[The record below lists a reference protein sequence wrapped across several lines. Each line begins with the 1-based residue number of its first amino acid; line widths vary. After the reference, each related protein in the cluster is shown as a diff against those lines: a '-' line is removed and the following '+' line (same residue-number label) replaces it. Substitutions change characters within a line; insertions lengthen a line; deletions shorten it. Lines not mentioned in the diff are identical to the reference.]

1 MQFGTKRLKFLYF
14 AIKLAVIAVIGA
26 AMSYCAHLVFW
37 RMLGGQASIGVMSA
51 FVGGVCGAVLLAAA
65 VFAILWGVER
75 KKDLPKPSIA
85 EAEALFCV
93 KTCVPLAAGRGRR
106 DRQRGRRRRR
116 IVSAIDIDDR
126 DRRPIPRAD
135 RQDDFDRDDVG
146 VARARGA
153 ARGRVVVGQAK
164 RVKQPPLDADALV
177 RKLAEYRALN
187 PKPPKGKKGGDG
199 QPAPDKPRDTSR
211 QRGEEVPS
219 DEPRATA
226 MKTAKTAF
234 EISLNFCLTN
244 NIFVS
249 IMVVA

>member
-1 MQFGTKRLKFLYF
+1 MSRILCSERVNMQFGTKRLKFLYF

-37 RMLGGQASIGVMSA
+37 RMLGGQASIGVLSA

-75 KKDLPKPSIA
+75 KKDVPKPSIA

-93 KTCVPLAAGRGRR
+93 KTCVPLAAGKEVDEIAKEG
-106 DRQRGRRRRR
+106 DAGGVLCLQSTLMIATAVQFLAL
-116 IVSAIDIDDR
+116 IVKTTLTATTWVSLALAVLLAITI
-126 DRRPIPRAD
+126 
-135 RQDDFDRDDVG
+135 
-146 VARARGA
+146 
-153 ARGRVVVGQAK
+153 VVGQAK

-199 QPAPDKPRDTSR
+199 QPAPEEPRDTSR

-219 DEPRATA
+219 DEPPSDGDEDR
-226 MKTAKTAF
+226 
-234 EISLNFCLTN
+234 ENSL
-244 NIFVS
+244 
-249 IMVVA
+249 

>member
-1 MQFGTKRLKFLYF
+1 MQFGTKRLKYLYF

-75 KKDLPKPSIA
+75 KKDVPKPSIA

-93 KTCVPLAAGRGRR
+93 KTCVPLAAGREVDEIAKEG
-106 DRQRGRRRRR
+106 DAGGVLCLQSTLLIATAVQFLAL
-116 IVSAIDIDDR
+116 IVKTTLTATTWVSLALAVLLAITI
-126 DRRPIPRAD
+126 
-135 RQDDFDRDDVG
+135 
-146 VARARGA
+146 
-153 ARGRVVVGQAK
+153 VVGQAK

-187 PKPPKGKKGGDG
+187 PKPPKGKKGGDV
-199 QPAPDKPRDTSR
+199 QPAPDAPRETSQ

-219 DEPRATA
+219 DEPPSDGDEDR
-226 MKTAKTAF
+226 
-234 EISLNFCLTN
+234 ENSL
-244 NIFVS
+244 
-249 IMVVA
+249 

>member
-37 RMLGGQASIGVMSA
+37 RMLGGQASIGVLSA

-75 KKDLPKPSIA
+75 KKDVPKPSIA

-93 KTCVPLAAGRGRR
+93 KTCVPLAAGREVDEIAKEG
-106 DRQRGRRRRR
+106 DAGGVLCLQSTLLIATAVQFLAL
-116 IVSAIDIDDR
+116 IVKMTLTATTWVSLALAVLLAITI
-126 DRRPIPRAD
+126 
-135 RQDDFDRDDVG
+135 
-146 VARARGA
+146 
-153 ARGRVVVGQAK
+153 VVGQTK

-199 QPAPDKPRDTSR
+199 QPAPEEPRETSR

-219 DEPRATA
+219 DEPPSDGDEDR
-226 MKTAKTAF
+226 
-234 EISLNFCLTN
+234 ENSL
-244 NIFVS
+244 
-249 IMVVA
+249 

>member
-1 MQFGTKRLKFLYF
+1 MQFGTKRLKYLYF

-75 KKDLPKPSIA
+75 KKDVPKPSIA

-93 KTCVPLAAGRGRR
+93 KTCVPLAAGREVDEIAKEG
-106 DRQRGRRRRR
+106 DAGGVLCLQSTLLIATAVQFLAL
-116 IVSAIDIDDR
+116 IVKTSLTATTWVSLALAVLLAITI
-126 DRRPIPRAD
+126 
-135 RQDDFDRDDVG
+135 
-146 VARARGA
+146 
-153 ARGRVVVGQAK
+153 VVGQAK

-199 QPAPDKPRDTSR
+199 QPAPEEPRETSR

-219 DEPRATA
+219 DEPPSDGDEDR
-226 MKTAKTAF
+226 
-234 EISLNFCLTN
+234 ENSL
-244 NIFVS
+244 
-249 IMVVA
+249 

>member
-37 RMLGGQASIGVMSA
+37 RMLGGQASIGVLSA

-65 VFAILWGVER
+65 VFALLWLAER
-75 KKDLPKPSIA
+75 KKDVPKPSIA

-93 KTCVPLAAGRGRR
+93 KTCVPLAAGREVDEIAKEG
-106 DRQRGRRRRR
+106 DAGGVLCLQSTLLIATAVQFLAL
-116 IVSAIDIDDR
+116 IVKTTLTATTWVSLALAALLAITI
-126 DRRPIPRAD
+126 
-135 RQDDFDRDDVG
+135 
-146 VARARGA
+146 
-153 ARGRVVVGQAK
+153 VVGQAK

-199 QPAPDKPRDTSR
+199 QPAPEEPRETSR

-219 DEPRATA
+219 DEPPSDGDEDR
-226 MKTAKTAF
+226 
-234 EISLNFCLTN
+234 ENSL
-244 NIFVS
+244 
-249 IMVVA
+249 

>member
-37 RMLGGQASIGVMSA
+37 RMLGGQASIGVLSA

-75 KKDLPKPSIA
+75 KKDVPKPSIA

-93 KTCVPLAAGRGRR
+93 KTCVPLAAGREVDEIAKEG
-106 DRQRGRRRRR
+106 DAGGVLCLQSTLMIATAVQFLAL
-116 IVSAIDIDDR
+116 IVKTTLTATTWVSLALAVLLAITI
-126 DRRPIPRAD
+126 I
-135 RQDDFDRDDVG
+135 
-146 VARARGA
+146 
-153 ARGRVVVGQAK
+153 VGQAK

-199 QPAPDKPRDTSR
+199 QPAPEEPRETSR

-219 DEPRATA
+219 DEPPSDGDEDR
-226 MKTAKTAF
+226 
-234 EISLNFCLTN
+234 ENSL
-244 NIFVS
+244 
-249 IMVVA
+249 

>member
-1 MQFGTKRLKFLYF
+1 MSRILRSERVNMQFGTKRLKFLYF

-37 RMLGGQASIGVMSA
+37 RMLGGQASIGVLSA

-75 KKDLPKPSIA
+75 KKDVPKPSIA

-93 KTCVPLAAGRGRR
+93 KTCVPLAAGREVDEIAKEG
-106 DRQRGRRRRR
+106 DAGGALCLQSTLMIATAVQFLAL
-116 IVSAIDIDDR
+116 IVKTTLTATTWVSLALAVLLAITI
-126 DRRPIPRAD
+126 
-135 RQDDFDRDDVG
+135 
-146 VARARGA
+146 
-153 ARGRVVVGQAK
+153 VVGQAK

-199 QPAPDKPRDTSR
+199 QPAPEEPRETSR

-219 DEPRATA
+219 DEPPSDGD
-226 MKTAKTAF
+226 
-234 EISLNFCLTN
+234 EDSENSL
-244 NIFVS
+244 
-249 IMVVA
+249 

>member
-1 MQFGTKRLKFLYF
+1 MQFGTKRLKYLYF

-37 RMLGGQASIGVMSA
+37 RMLGGQASIGVLSA

-75 KKDLPKPSIA
+75 KKDVPKPSIA

-93 KTCVPLAAGRGRR
+93 KTCVPLAAGREVDEIAKEG
-106 DRQRGRRRRR
+106 DAGGVLCLQSTLMIATAVQFLAL
-116 IVSAIDIDDR
+116 IVKTTLTATTWVSLALAALLAITI
-126 DRRPIPRAD
+126 
-135 RQDDFDRDDVG
+135 
-146 VARARGA
+146 
-153 ARGRVVVGQAK
+153 VVGQAK

-199 QPAPDKPRDTSR
+199 QPAPDKPRETSR
-211 QRGEEVPS
+211 QCGEEVPS
-219 DEPRATA
+219 DEPPSDGDEDR
-226 MKTAKTAF
+226 
-234 EISLNFCLTN
+234 ENSL
-244 NIFVS
+244 
-249 IMVVA
+249 

>member
-75 KKDLPKPSIA
+75 KKDVPKPSIA

-93 KTCVPLAAGRGRR
+93 KTCVPLAAGREVDEIAKEG
-106 DRQRGRRRRR
+106 DAGGVLCLQSTLLIATAVQFLAL
-116 IVSAIDIDDR
+116 IVKTTLTATTWVSLALAVLLAITI
-126 DRRPIPRAD
+126 
-135 RQDDFDRDDVG
+135 
-146 VARARGA
+146 
-153 ARGRVVVGQAK
+153 VVGQAK

-199 QPAPDKPRDTSR
+199 QPAPEEPSETSQ

-219 DEPRATA
+219 DEPPSDGDEDR
-226 MKTAKTAF
+226 
-234 EISLNFCLTN
+234 ENSL
-244 NIFVS
+244 
-249 IMVVA
+249 

>member
-37 RMLGGQASIGVMSA
+37 RMLGGQASIGVLSA

-75 KKDLPKPSIA
+75 KKDVPKPSIA

-93 KTCVPLAAGRGRR
+93 KTCVPLAAGREVDEIAKEG
-106 DRQRGRRRRR
+106 DAGGVLCLQSTLLIATAVQFLAL
-116 IVSAIDIDDR
+116 IVKTSLTATTWVSLALAVLLAITI
-126 DRRPIPRAD
+126 
-135 RQDDFDRDDVG
+135 
-146 VARARGA
+146 
-153 ARGRVVVGQAK
+153 VVGQAK

-199 QPAPDKPRDTSR
+199 QPAPEEPRETSR

-219 DEPRATA
+219 DEPPSDGDEDR
-226 MKTAKTAF
+226 
-234 EISLNFCLTN
+234 ENSL
-244 NIFVS
+244 
-249 IMVVA
+249 

>member
-1 MQFGTKRLKFLYF
+1 MSRILRSERVNMQFGTKRLKFLYF

-37 RMLGGQASIGVMSA
+37 RMLGGQASIGVLSA

-75 KKDLPKPSIA
+75 KKDVPKPSIA

-93 KTCVPLAAGRGRR
+93 KTCVPLAAGREVDEIAKEG
-106 DRQRGRRRRR
+106 DAGGVLCLQSTLMIATAVQFLAL
-116 IVSAIDIDDR
+116 IVKTTLTATTWVSLALAVLLAITI
-126 DRRPIPRAD
+126 
-135 RQDDFDRDDVG
+135 
-146 VARARGA
+146 
-153 ARGRVVVGQAK
+153 VVGQAK

-199 QPAPDKPRDTSR
+199 QPAPEEPRETSR

-219 DEPRATA
+219 DEPPSDGDEDR
-226 MKTAKTAF
+226 
-234 EISLNFCLTN
+234 ENSL
-244 NIFVS
+244 
-249 IMVVA
+249 

>member
-75 KKDLPKPSIA
+75 KKDVPKPSIA

-93 KTCVPLAAGRGRR
+93 KTCVPLAAGREVDEIAKEG
-106 DRQRGRRRRR
+106 DAGGVLCLQSTLLIATAVQFLAL
-116 IVSAIDIDDR
+116 IVKTTLTATTWVSLALAVLLAITI
-126 DRRPIPRAD
+126 
-135 RQDDFDRDDVG
+135 
-146 VARARGA
+146 
-153 ARGRVVVGQAK
+153 VVGQAK

-199 QPAPDKPRDTSR
+199 QPAPEEPRETSR

-219 DEPRATA
+219 DEPPSDGDEDR
-226 MKTAKTAF
+226 
-234 EISLNFCLTN
+234 ENSL
-244 NIFVS
+244 
-249 IMVVA
+249 

>member
-1 MQFGTKRLKFLYF
+1 MSRILRSERVNMQFGTKRLKFLYF

-37 RMLGGQASIGVMSA
+37 RMLGGQASIGVLSA

-75 KKDLPKPSIA
+75 KKDVPKPSIA
-85 EAEALFCV
+85 EAEVLFCV
-93 KTCVPLAAGRGRR
+93 KTCVPLAAGREVDEIAKEG
-106 DRQRGRRRRR
+106 DAGGVLCLQSTLMIATAVQFLAL
-116 IVSAIDIDDR
+116 IVKTSLTATTWVSLALAVLLAITI
-126 DRRPIPRAD
+126 
-135 RQDDFDRDDVG
+135 
-146 VARARGA
+146 
-153 ARGRVVVGQAK
+153 VVGQAK

-199 QPAPDKPRDTSR
+199 QPAPEEPRETSR

-219 DEPRATA
+219 DEPPSDGDEDR
-226 MKTAKTAF
+226 
-234 EISLNFCLTN
+234 ENSL
-244 NIFVS
+244 
-249 IMVVA
+249 

>member
-75 KKDLPKPSIA
+75 KKDVPKPSIA

-93 KTCVPLAAGRGRR
+93 KTCVPLAAGREVDEIAKEG
-106 DRQRGRRRRR
+106 DAGGVLCLQSTLLIATAVQFLAL
-116 IVSAIDIDDR
+116 IVKTSLTATTWVSLALAVLLAITI
-126 DRRPIPRAD
+126 I
-135 RQDDFDRDDVG
+135 
-146 VARARGA
+146 
-153 ARGRVVVGQAK
+153 VGQTK
-164 RVKQPPLDADALV
+164 RVKQPPLDADELV

-199 QPAPDKPRDTSR
+199 QPAPDAPRETSR

-219 DEPRATA
+219 DEPPSDGDEDR
-226 MKTAKTAF
+226 
-234 EISLNFCLTN
+234 ENSL
-244 NIFVS
+244 
-249 IMVVA
+249 

>member
-75 KKDLPKPSIA
+75 KKDVPKPSIA

-93 KTCVPLAAGRGRR
+93 KTCVPLAAGREVDEIAKEG
-106 DRQRGRRRRR
+106 DAGGVLCLQSTLLIATAVQFLAL
-116 IVSAIDIDDR
+116 IVKTTLTATTWVSLALAVLLAITI
-126 DRRPIPRAD
+126 
-135 RQDDFDRDDVG
+135 
-146 VARARGA
+146 
-153 ARGRVVVGQAK
+153 VVGQAK

-199 QPAPDKPRDTSR
+199 QPAPEEPRETSQ

-219 DEPRATA
+219 DEPPSDGDEDR
-226 MKTAKTAF
+226 
-234 EISLNFCLTN
+234 ENSL
-244 NIFVS
+244 
-249 IMVVA
+249 

>member
-37 RMLGGQASIGVMSA
+37 RMLGGQASIGVLSA

-75 KKDLPKPSIA
+75 KKDVPKPSIA

-93 KTCVPLAAGRGRR
+93 KTCVPLAAGREVDEIAKEG
-106 DRQRGRRRRR
+106 DAGGVLCLQSTLMIATAVQFLAL
-116 IVSAIDIDDR
+116 IVKTSLTATTWVSLALAVLLAITI
-126 DRRPIPRAD
+126 
-135 RQDDFDRDDVG
+135 
-146 VARARGA
+146 
-153 ARGRVVVGQAK
+153 VVGQAK

-199 QPAPDKPRDTSR
+199 QPAPEEPRETSR

-219 DEPRATA
+219 DEPPSDGDEDR
-226 MKTAKTAF
+226 
-234 EISLNFCLTN
+234 ENSL
-244 NIFVS
+244 
-249 IMVVA
+249 

>member
-1 MQFGTKRLKFLYF
+1 MSRILCSERVNMQFGTKRLKFLYF

-37 RMLGGQASIGVMSA
+37 RMLGGQASIGVLSA

-75 KKDLPKPSIA
+75 KKDVPKPSIA

-93 KTCVPLAAGRGRR
+93 KTCVPLAAGREVDEIAKEG
-106 DRQRGRRRRR
+106 DAGGVLCLQSTLLIATAVQFLAL
-116 IVSAIDIDDR
+116 IVKTTLTATTWVSLALAVLLAITI
-126 DRRPIPRAD
+126 I
-135 RQDDFDRDDVG
+135 
-146 VARARGA
+146 
-153 ARGRVVVGQAK
+153 VGQAK

-199 QPAPDKPRDTSR
+199 QPAPEEPRETSQ

-219 DEPRATA
+219 DEPPSDGDEDR
-226 MKTAKTAF
+226 
-234 EISLNFCLTN
+234 ENSL
-244 NIFVS
+244 
-249 IMVVA
+249 

>member
-37 RMLGGQASIGVMSA
+37 RMLGGQASIGVLSA

-75 KKDLPKPSIA
+75 KKDVPKPSIA

-93 KTCVPLAAGRGRR
+93 KTCVPLAAGREVDEIAKEG
-106 DRQRGRRRRR
+106 DAGGVLCLQSTLLIATAVQFLAL
-116 IVSAIDIDDR
+116 IVKTTLTATTWVSLALAALLAITI
-126 DRRPIPRAD
+126 
-135 RQDDFDRDDVG
+135 
-146 VARARGA
+146 
-153 ARGRVVVGQAK
+153 VVGQAK

-199 QPAPDKPRDTSR
+199 QPAPEEPRETSR

-219 DEPRATA
+219 DEPPSDGDEDR
-226 MKTAKTAF
+226 
-234 EISLNFCLTN
+234 ENSL
-244 NIFVS
+244 
-249 IMVVA
+249 

>member
-75 KKDLPKPSIA
+75 KKDVPKPSIA

-93 KTCVPLAAGRGRR
+93 KTCVPLAAGREVDEIAKEG
-106 DRQRGRRRRR
+106 DAGGVLCLQSTLLIATAVQFLAL
-116 IVSAIDIDDR
+116 IVKTTLTATTWVSLALAVLLAITI
-126 DRRPIPRAD
+126 
-135 RQDDFDRDDVG
+135 
-146 VARARGA
+146 
-153 ARGRVVVGQAK
+153 VVGQTK

-187 PKPPKGKKGGDG
+187 PKPPKGKEGGDG
-199 QPAPDKPRDTSR
+199 QPAPDKPSETSR
-211 QRGEEVPS
+211 QRVEEVPS
-219 DEPRATA
+219 DEPPRDGD
-226 MKTAKTAF
+226 
-234 EISLNFCLTN
+234 EDRENSL
-244 NIFVS
+244 
-249 IMVVA
+249 

>member
-1 MQFGTKRLKFLYF
+1 MSRILCSERVNMQFGTKRLKFLYF

-75 KKDLPKPSIA
+75 KKDVPKPSIA

-93 KTCVPLAAGRGRR
+93 KTCVPLAAGREVDEIAKEG
-106 DRQRGRRRRR
+106 DAGGVLCLQSTLLIATAVQFLAL
-116 IVSAIDIDDR
+116 IVKTTLTATTWVSLALAVLLAITI
-126 DRRPIPRAD
+126 
-135 RQDDFDRDDVG
+135 
-146 VARARGA
+146 
-153 ARGRVVVGQAK
+153 VVGQAK

-187 PKPPKGKKGGDG
+187 PKSPKGKKGGDG
-199 QPAPDKPRDTSR
+199 QPAPDKPCETSR

-219 DEPRATA
+219 DEPPSDGDEDR
-226 MKTAKTAF
+226 
-234 EISLNFCLTN
+234 ENSL
-244 NIFVS
+244 
-249 IMVVA
+249 

>member
-37 RMLGGQASIGVMSA
+37 RMLGGQASIGVLSA

-75 KKDLPKPSIA
+75 KKDVPKPSIA

-93 KTCVPLAAGRGRR
+93 KTCVPLAAGKEVDEIAKEG
-106 DRQRGRRRRR
+106 DAGGVLCLQSTLLIATAVQFLAL
-116 IVSAIDIDDR
+116 IVKTTLTATTWVSLALAVLLAITI
-126 DRRPIPRAD
+126 
-135 RQDDFDRDDVG
+135 
-146 VARARGA
+146 
-153 ARGRVVVGQAK
+153 VVGQAK

-199 QPAPDKPRDTSR
+199 QPAPEEPRETSR

-219 DEPRATA
+219 DEPPSDGDEDR
-226 MKTAKTAF
+226 
-234 EISLNFCLTN
+234 ENSL
-244 NIFVS
+244 
-249 IMVVA
+249 

>member
-1 MQFGTKRLKFLYF
+1 MSRILRSERVNMQFGTKRLKYLYF

-37 RMLGGQASIGVMSA
+37 RMLGGQASIGVLSA

-75 KKDLPKPSIA
+75 KKDVPKPSIA

-93 KTCVPLAAGRGRR
+93 KTCVPLAAGREVDEIAKEG
-106 DRQRGRRRRR
+106 DAGGVLCLQSTLLIATAVQFLAL
-116 IVSAIDIDDR
+116 IVKTSLTATTWVSLALAVLLAITI
-126 DRRPIPRAD
+126 I
-135 RQDDFDRDDVG
+135 
-146 VARARGA
+146 
-153 ARGRVVVGQAK
+153 VGQAK

-199 QPAPDKPRDTSR
+199 QPAPEEPRETSR

-219 DEPRATA
+219 DEPPSDGD
-226 MKTAKTAF
+226 
-234 EISLNFCLTN
+234 EESENSL
-244 NIFVS
+244 
-249 IMVVA
+249 

>member
-1 MQFGTKRLKFLYF
+1 MSRILRSERVNMQFGTKRLKFLYF

-37 RMLGGQASIGVMSA
+37 RMLGGQASIGVLSA

-75 KKDLPKPSIA
+75 KKDVPKPSIA

-93 KTCVPLAAGRGRR
+93 KTCVPLAAGREVDEIAKEG
-106 DRQRGRRRRR
+106 DAGGVLCLQSTLMIATAVQFLAL
-116 IVSAIDIDDR
+116 IVKTTLTATTWVSLALAVLLAITI
-126 DRRPIPRAD
+126 
-135 RQDDFDRDDVG
+135 
-146 VARARGA
+146 
-153 ARGRVVVGQAK
+153 VVGQAK

-199 QPAPDKPRDTSR
+199 QPAPEEPRDTSR

-219 DEPRATA
+219 DEPPSDGDEDR
-226 MKTAKTAF
+226 
-234 EISLNFCLTN
+234 ENSL
-244 NIFVS
+244 
-249 IMVVA
+249 

>member
-37 RMLGGQASIGVMSA
+37 RMLGGQASIGVLSA

-75 KKDLPKPSIA
+75 KKDVPKPSIA

-93 KTCVPLAAGRGRR
+93 KTCVPLAAGKEVDEIAKEG
-106 DRQRGRRRRR
+106 DAGGVLCLQSTLMIATAVQFLAL
-116 IVSAIDIDDR
+116 IVKTTLTATTWVSLALAVLLAITI
-126 DRRPIPRAD
+126 
-135 RQDDFDRDDVG
+135 
-146 VARARGA
+146 
-153 ARGRVVVGQAK
+153 VVGQAK

-199 QPAPDKPRDTSR
+199 QPAPEEPRDTSR

-219 DEPRATA
+219 DEPPSDGDEDR
-226 MKTAKTAF
+226 
-234 EISLNFCLTN
+234 ENSL
-244 NIFVS
+244 
-249 IMVVA
+249 

>member
-1 MQFGTKRLKFLYF
+1 MSRILRSERVNMQFGTKRLKFLYF

-37 RMLGGQASIGVMSA
+37 RMLGGQASIGVLSA

-75 KKDLPKPSIA
+75 KKDVPKPSIA

-93 KTCVPLAAGRGRR
+93 KTCVPLAAGREVDEIAKEG
-106 DRQRGRRRRR
+106 DAGGVLCLQSTLMIATAVQFLAL
-116 IVSAIDIDDR
+116 IVKTSLTATTWVSLALAVLLAITI
-126 DRRPIPRAD
+126 
-135 RQDDFDRDDVG
+135 
-146 VARARGA
+146 
-153 ARGRVVVGQAK
+153 VVGQAK

-199 QPAPDKPRDTSR
+199 QPAPEEPRETSR

-219 DEPRATA
+219 DEPPSDGDEDR
-226 MKTAKTAF
+226 
-234 EISLNFCLTN
+234 ENSL
-244 NIFVS
+244 
-249 IMVVA
+249 

>member
-37 RMLGGQASIGVMSA
+37 RMLGGQASIGVLSA

-75 KKDLPKPSIA
+75 KKDVPKPSIA

-93 KTCVPLAAGRGRR
+93 KTCVPLAAGKEIDEIAKEG
-106 DRQRGRRRRR
+106 DAGGVMCLQSTLLIATAVQFLAL
-116 IVSAIDIDDR
+116 IVKTTLTATTWVSLALAVLLAITI
-126 DRRPIPRAD
+126 
-135 RQDDFDRDDVG
+135 
-146 VARARGA
+146 
-153 ARGRVVVGQAK
+153 VVGQAK

-199 QPAPDKPRDTSR
+199 QPAPEEPRETSR

-219 DEPRATA
+219 DEPPSDGDEDR
-226 MKTAKTAF
+226 
-234 EISLNFCLTN
+234 ENSL
-244 NIFVS
+244 
-249 IMVVA
+249 

>member
-1 MQFGTKRLKFLYF
+1 MSRILCSERVNMQFGTKRLKFLYF

-75 KKDLPKPSIA
+75 KKDVPKPSIA

-93 KTCVPLAAGRGRR
+93 KTCVPLAAGREVDEIAKEG
-106 DRQRGRRRRR
+106 DAGGVLCLQSTLLIATAVQFLAL
-116 IVSAIDIDDR
+116 IVKTSLTATTWVSLALAVLLAITI
-126 DRRPIPRAD
+126 
-135 RQDDFDRDDVG
+135 
-146 VARARGA
+146 
-153 ARGRVVVGQAK
+153 VVGQAK

-199 QPAPDKPRDTSR
+199 QPAPEEPRETSR

-219 DEPRATA
+219 DEPPSDGDEDR
-226 MKTAKTAF
+226 
-234 EISLNFCLTN
+234 ENSL
-244 NIFVS
+244 
-249 IMVVA
+249 

>member
-75 KKDLPKPSIA
+75 KKDVPKPSIA

-93 KTCVPLAAGRGRR
+93 KTCVPLAAGKEIDEIAKEG
-106 DRQRGRRRRR
+106 DAGGVLCLQSTLLIATAVQFLAL
-116 IVSAIDIDDR
+116 IVKTTLTATTWVSLALAALLAITI
-126 DRRPIPRAD
+126 I
-135 RQDDFDRDDVG
+135 
-146 VARARGA
+146 
-153 ARGRVVVGQAK
+153 VGQAK

-199 QPAPDKPRDTSR
+199 QPAPEEPRETSR

-219 DEPRATA
+219 DEPPSDGDEDR
-226 MKTAKTAF
+226 
-234 EISLNFCLTN
+234 ENSL
-244 NIFVS
+244 
-249 IMVVA
+249 

>member
-37 RMLGGQASIGVMSA
+37 RMLGGQSSIGVMSA
-51 FVGGVCGAVLLAAA
+51 FVGGVCGAILLAAA

-75 KKDLPKPSIA
+75 KKDVPKPSIA

-93 KTCVPLAAGRGRR
+93 KTCVPLAAGREVDEIAKEG
-106 DRQRGRRRRR
+106 DAGGVLCLQSTLLIATAVQFLAL
-116 IVSAIDIDDR
+116 IVKTTLTATTWVSLALAVLLAITI
-126 DRRPIPRAD
+126 I
-135 RQDDFDRDDVG
+135 
-146 VARARGA
+146 
-153 ARGRVVVGQAK
+153 VGQAK

-199 QPAPDKPRDTSR
+199 QPSPEEPRETSR

-219 DEPRATA
+219 DEPPSDGD
-226 MKTAKTAF
+226 
-234 EISLNFCLTN
+234 EESENSL
-244 NIFVS
+244 
-249 IMVVA
+249 

>member
-37 RMLGGQASIGVMSA
+37 RMLGGQASIGVLSA

-75 KKDLPKPSIA
+75 KKDVPKPSIA

-93 KTCVPLAAGRGRR
+93 KTCVPLAAGREVDEIAKEG
-106 DRQRGRRRRR
+106 DAGGVLCLQSTLMIATAVQFLAL
-116 IVSAIDIDDR
+116 IVKTTLTATTWVSLALAVLLAITI
-126 DRRPIPRAD
+126 
-135 RQDDFDRDDVG
+135 
-146 VARARGA
+146 
-153 ARGRVVVGQAK
+153 VVGQAK

-187 PKPPKGKKGGDG
+187 PKPPKGKKGGGG
-199 QPAPDKPRDTSR
+199 QPAPEEPRETSR
-211 QRGEEVPS
+211 QGGEEVPS
-219 DEPRATA
+219 DEPPSDGDEDR
-226 MKTAKTAF
+226 
-234 EISLNFCLTN
+234 ENSL
-244 NIFVS
+244 
-249 IMVVA
+249 

>member
-1 MQFGTKRLKFLYF
+1 MSRILCSERVNMQFGTKRLKFLYF

-37 RMLGGQASIGVMSA
+37 RMLGGQASIGVLSA

-75 KKDLPKPSIA
+75 KKDVPKPSIA

-93 KTCVPLAAGRGRR
+93 KTSVPLAAGREVDEIAKEG
-106 DRQRGRRRRR
+106 DAGGVLCLQSTLMIATAVQFLAL
-116 IVSAIDIDDR
+116 IVKTTLTATTWVSLALAVLLAITI
-126 DRRPIPRAD
+126 I
-135 RQDDFDRDDVG
+135 
-146 VARARGA
+146 
-153 ARGRVVVGQAK
+153 VGQAK

-199 QPAPDKPRDTSR
+199 QPAPEEPRETSR

-219 DEPRATA
+219 DEPPSDGDEDR
-226 MKTAKTAF
+226 
-234 EISLNFCLTN
+234 ENSL
-244 NIFVS
+244 
-249 IMVVA
+249 

>member
-1 MQFGTKRLKFLYF
+1 MSRILCSERVNMQFGTKRLKYLYF

-37 RMLGGQASIGVMSA
+37 RMLGGQASIGVLSA

-75 KKDLPKPSIA
+75 KKDVPKPSIA

-93 KTCVPLAAGRGRR
+93 KTCVPLAAGREVDEIAKEG
-106 DRQRGRRRRR
+106 DAGGVLCLQSTLLIATAVQFLAL
-116 IVSAIDIDDR
+116 IVKTTLTATTWVSLALAVLLAITI
-126 DRRPIPRAD
+126 
-135 RQDDFDRDDVG
+135 
-146 VARARGA
+146 
-153 ARGRVVVGQAK
+153 VVGQAK
-164 RVKQPPLDADALV
+164 RVKQPPLDADALM

-199 QPAPDKPRDTSR
+199 QPAPEEPRETSR

-219 DEPRATA
+219 DEPPSDGDEDR
-226 MKTAKTAF
+226 
-234 EISLNFCLTN
+234 ENSL
-244 NIFVS
+244 
-249 IMVVA
+249 

>member
-1 MQFGTKRLKFLYF
+1 MQFDTKRLKYLYF

-37 RMLGGQASIGVMSA
+37 RMLGGQASIGVLSA

-75 KKDLPKPSIA
+75 KKDVPKPSIA

-93 KTCVPLAAGRGRR
+93 KTCVPLAAGREVDEIAKEG
-106 DRQRGRRRRR
+106 DAGGVLCLQSTLLIATAVQFLAL
-116 IVSAIDIDDR
+116 IVKTSLTATTWVSLALAVLLAITI
-126 DRRPIPRAD
+126 
-135 RQDDFDRDDVG
+135 
-146 VARARGA
+146 
-153 ARGRVVVGQAK
+153 VVGQAK

-199 QPAPDKPRDTSR
+199 QPAPEEPRETSR

-219 DEPRATA
+219 DEPPSDGDEDR
-226 MKTAKTAF
+226 
-234 EISLNFCLTN
+234 ENSL
-244 NIFVS
+244 
-249 IMVVA
+249 

>member
-37 RMLGGQASIGVMSA
+37 RMLGGQASIGVLSA

-75 KKDLPKPSIA
+75 KKDVPKPSIA

-93 KTCVPLAAGRGRR
+93 KTCVPLAAGREVDEIAKEG
-106 DRQRGRRRRR
+106 DAGGVLCLQSTLLIATAVQFLAL
-116 IVSAIDIDDR
+116 IVKTSLTATTWVSLALAVLLAITI
-126 DRRPIPRAD
+126 I
-135 RQDDFDRDDVG
+135 
-146 VARARGA
+146 
-153 ARGRVVVGQAK
+153 VGQAK
-164 RVKQPPLDADALV
+164 RVKRPPLDADALV

-199 QPAPDKPRDTSR
+199 QPAPEEPRETSR

-219 DEPRATA
+219 DEPPSDGDEDR
-226 MKTAKTAF
+226 
-234 EISLNFCLTN
+234 ENSL
-244 NIFVS
+244 
-249 IMVVA
+249 

>member
-37 RMLGGQASIGVMSA
+37 RMLGGQASIGVLSA

-75 KKDLPKPSIA
+75 KKDVPKPSIA

-93 KTCVPLAAGRGRR
+93 KTCVPLAAGREVDEIAKEG
-106 DRQRGRRRRR
+106 DAGGVLCLQSTLLIATAVQFLAL
-116 IVSAIDIDDR
+116 IVKTTLTATTWVSLALAVLLAITI
-126 DRRPIPRAD
+126 I
-135 RQDDFDRDDVG
+135 
-146 VARARGA
+146 
-153 ARGRVVVGQAK
+153 VGQTK

-199 QPAPDKPRDTSR
+199 QPAPEEPRETSR

-219 DEPRATA
+219 DEPPSDGDEDR
-226 MKTAKTAF
+226 
-234 EISLNFCLTN
+234 ENSL
-244 NIFVS
+244 
-249 IMVVA
+249 

>member
-37 RMLGGQASIGVMSA
+37 RMLGGQASIGVLSA

-75 KKDLPKPSIA
+75 KKDVPKPSIA

-93 KTCVPLAAGRGRR
+93 KTCVPLAAGREVDEIAKEG
-106 DRQRGRRRRR
+106 DAGGVLCLQSTLMIATAVQFLAL
-116 IVSAIDIDDR
+116 IVKTTLTATTWVSLALAVLLAITI
-126 DRRPIPRAD
+126 
-135 RQDDFDRDDVG
+135 
-146 VARARGA
+146 
-153 ARGRVVVGQAK
+153 VVGQAK

-199 QPAPDKPRDTSR
+199 QPAPEEPRETSR

-219 DEPRATA
+219 DDPPSDGDEDR
-226 MKTAKTAF
+226 
-234 EISLNFCLTN
+234 ENSL
-244 NIFVS
+244 
-249 IMVVA
+249 